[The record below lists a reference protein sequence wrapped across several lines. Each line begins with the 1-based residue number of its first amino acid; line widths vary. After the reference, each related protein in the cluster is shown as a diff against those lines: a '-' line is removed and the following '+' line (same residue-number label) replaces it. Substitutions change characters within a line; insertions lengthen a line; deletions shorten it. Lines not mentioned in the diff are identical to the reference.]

1 MTESG
6 DHATKAARRGMGAA
20 MLARDVASAFRDRR
34 RILSTRPGA
43 GYDWKH
49 EEDRME
55 TTATGTKPDRIPEMD
70 ALAERIERFTP
81 HDGAFPLRFPGLSL
95 YRISHATQE
104 LYHGVQNPGLCLV
117 AQGAKRVLLEQ
128 ELYEYD
134 ESRFLVYAV
143 DVPVASRVVRATP
156 DQPYLSLRLDLD
168 PRRITELL
176 AKVHPH
182 GLPRT
187 AEGRAISVAPVEPN
201 LIEAVTRLIG
211 LMATPDEVE
220 LLAPLVV
227 DEILIRL
234 LRGPLGARV
243 AQIGQEDSRLQR
255 VGKAV
260 AWLREH
266 YDQAVEVETLAEMV
280 HMSASAFH
288 QHFKGVTA
296 MSPLQYQK
304 VLRLQEA
311 RRLMLSAL
319 ADAGMA
325 ARRVGYASA
334 SQFSREYGRHFGH
347 PPVKDIARLRE
358 SMPVGQMAREA

>member
-1 MTESG
+1 MNQRDGTSG
-6 DHATKAARRGMGAA
+6 
-20 MLARDVASAFRDRR
+20 
-34 RILSTRPGA
+34 
-43 GYDWKH
+43 
-49 EEDRME
+49 
-55 TTATGTKPDRIPEMD
+55 RIPEME
-70 ALAERIERFTP
+70 ALVERIERFTP
-81 HDGAFPLRFPGLSL
+81 HDGAFELRLPGVQL
-95 YRISHATQE
+95 YRFSHASGE
-104 LYHGVQNPGLCLV
+104 LHHGVQKPGLCLV
-117 AQGAKRVLLEQ
+117 AQGAKSVLLEQ
-128 ELYEYD
+128 ELFEYD
-134 ESRFLVYAV
+134 ESRFLIYAV
-143 DVPVASRVVRATP
+143 DVPVASRLVRASIEE
-156 DQPYLSLRLDLD
+156 PYLSFRMDLD
-168 PRRITELL
+168 PQRITELL
-176 AKVHPH
+176 PKVHPR
-182 GLPRT
+182 GLPR
-187 AEGRAISVAPVEPN
+187 AVEGRAISVAPVEPG
-201 LIEAVTRLIG
+201 LVEAITRLIG
-211 LMATPDEVE
+211 LTSTQADAE

-227 DEILIRL
+227 EEILIRL

-266 YDQAVEVETLAEMV
+266 YDQAVEVETLAGMV

-288 QHFKGVTA
+288 QHFKAVTA

-311 RRLMLSAL
+311 RRLMLSTL

-358 SMPVGQMAREA
+358 AMPVEEMAREG

>member
-1 MTESG
+1 MDG
-6 DHATKAARRGMGAA
+6 AKARG
-20 MLARDVASAFRDRR
+20 
-34 RILSTRPGA
+34 RIS
-43 GYDWKH
+43 
-49 EEDRME
+49 
-55 TTATGTKPDRIPEMD
+55 EMD
-70 ALAERIERFTP
+70 ALVERMERFTP
-81 HDGAFPLRFPGLSL
+81 HDGAFDMRLPGLHL
-95 YRISHATQE
+95 YRISHATTE
-104 LYHGVQNPGLCLV
+104 LHHGVQTPGLCLV
-117 AQGAKRVLLEQ
+117 AQGAKSVLLEQ
-128 ELYEYD
+128 DLFEYD

-143 DVPVASRVVRATP
+143 DVPVASRVVRASR
-156 DQPYLSLRLDLD
+156 DVPYLSLRMDLD
-168 PRRITELL
+168 PQRITELL
-176 AKVHPH
+176 PKVHPH
-182 GLPRT
+182 GLPRM
-187 AEGRAISVAPVEPN
+187 AEGRAISVAPVEPGIVGA
-201 LIEAVTRLIG
+201 LTRLIG
-211 LMATPDEVE
+211 LMESASDAE

-266 YDQAVEVETLAEMV
+266 YDQAVEVEALAEMV

-288 QHFKGVTA
+288 QHFKAVTA

-311 RRLMLSAL
+311 RRLMLSTL

-347 PPVKDIARLRE
+347 PPVKDIARLRDA
-358 SMPVGQMAREA
+358 MPVEERLREG

>member
-1 MTESG
+1 M
-6 DHATKAARRGMGAA
+6 K
-20 MLARDVASAFRDRR
+20 
-34 RILSTRPGA
+34 
-43 GYDWKH
+43 
-49 EEDRME
+49 
-55 TTATGTKPDRIPEMD
+55 TTATSTNPVRIPEMD
-70 ALAERIERFTP
+70 ALVERMERFTP
-81 HDGAFPLRFPGLSL
+81 HDGAFDLRLPGLHL
-95 YRISHATQE
+95 YRISHATTE
-104 LYHGVQNPGLCLV
+104 LYHGVQTPGLCLV
-117 AQGAKRVLLEQ
+117 AQGAKSVLLEQ
-128 ELYEYD
+128 ELFEYD

-143 DVPVASRVVRATP
+143 DVPVASRVVRAST
-156 DQPYLSLRLDLD
+156 DIPYLSLRMDLD
-168 PRRITELL
+168 PQRITELL
-176 AKVHPH
+176 PKVHPH
-182 GLPRT
+182 GLPRM
-187 AEGRAISVAPVEPN
+187 AEGRAISMAPVEPG
-201 LIEAVTRLIG
+201 IVGAVTRLIG
-211 LMATPDEVE
+211 LMESPSDAE

-288 QHFKGVTA
+288 QHFKAVTA

-311 RRLMLSAL
+311 RRLMLSTL

-347 PPVKDIARLRE
+347 PPVKDIARLRDA
-358 SMPVGQMAREA
+358 MPVEELSREG

>member
-1 MTESG
+1 M
-6 DHATKAARRGMGAA
+6 K
-20 MLARDVASAFRDRR
+20 
-34 RILSTRPGA
+34 
-43 GYDWKH
+43 
-49 EEDRME
+49 
-55 TTATGTKPDRIPEMD
+55 TTATGTNPDRIPEMD
-70 ALAERIERFTP
+70 ALVERMERFTP
-81 HDGAFPLRFPGLSL
+81 HDGAFDLRLPCLHL
-95 YRISHATQE
+95 YRISHATTE
-104 LYHGVQNPGLCLV
+104 LHHGVQTPGLCLV
-117 AQGAKRVLLEQ
+117 AQGAKSVLLEQ
-128 ELYEYD
+128 ELFEYD

-143 DVPVASRVVRATP
+143 DVPVASRVVRAST
-156 DQPYLSLRLDLD
+156 DIPYLSLRMDLD
-168 PRRITELL
+168 PQRITEHLP
-176 AKVHPH
+176 KVHPH
-182 GLPRT
+182 GLPRM
-187 AEGRAISVAPVEPN
+187 AEGRAISVAPVEPG
-201 LIEAVTRLIG
+201 IVGAVTRLIG
-211 LMATPDEVE
+211 LMESASDAE

-288 QHFKGVTA
+288 QHFKAVTA

-311 RRLMLSAL
+311 RRLMLSTL

-358 SMPVGQMAREA
+358 AMPVEEAAQEG